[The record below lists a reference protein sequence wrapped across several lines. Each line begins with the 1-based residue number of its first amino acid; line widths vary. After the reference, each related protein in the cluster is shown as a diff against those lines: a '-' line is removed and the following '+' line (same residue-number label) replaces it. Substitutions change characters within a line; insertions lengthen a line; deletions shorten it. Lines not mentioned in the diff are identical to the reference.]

1 MVLNLL
7 ESGGLAQVS
16 SLEDIHEG
24 GVREYN
30 MKSLL
35 GGRLKYKLLG

>member
-1 MVLNLL
+1 MVLNPL
-7 ESGGLAQVS
+7 EIGGPAQIS